1 MGLWAV
7 CFTSNAQN
15 VSALGQREEVIEVT
29 PAILRDYPNAF
40 RKARNERI
48 RAVRLESDLWYC
60 ARRESG
66 HGQYLIKF
74 HVFPTVRG
82 GEQVKAECRSV
93 QGQRCKGCWGEDRM
107 CVHIATVLLR
117 GIKYGRAKQRRQAA

>member
-1 MGLWAV
+1 M
-7 CFTSNAQN
+7 
-15 VSALGQREEVIEVT
+15 IEIT
-29 PAILRDYPNAF
+29 PTILRDYPNAF

-93 QGQRCKGCWGEDRM
+93 QGQRCKGDSINSWVVVSAKCKRLGYEDS
-107 CVHIATVLLR
+107 ILN
-117 GIKYGRAKQRRQAA
+117 